1 VKQRC
6 VHTVV
11 AFRSAMAHG
20 SSPGCF
26 VARAALTYVVLG
38 GLLFLSMAVQA
49 QRSSA
54 HQTSIWLAYTTQ
66 LNVAP
71 KWNAQLEAQWRR
83 SHWGV
88 SPQQA
93 LLRSSL
99 SYQSSAKV
107 QWAGGFIL
115 LHNSPYGAYPA
126 KSTFPEFRTWEQV
139 QFRGAVQHW
148 DTWLRLRL
156 EQRWLYSPVL
166 TGAHYAPGEPVYTN
180 RIRVMN
186 KWNHSLGGT
195 PFKTAA
201 FYMSFFDEFFFSFGK
216 NVKYNMFDQNRI
228 GLALGHKISSTTSL
242 EFGYMLQSII
252 KLNGMQVEHN
262 HTMSVACLSNLNLQR
277 KGK

>member
-1 VKQRC
+1 MFNVTGQPILRD
-6 VHTVV
+6 
-11 AFRSAMAHG
+11 
-20 SSPGCF
+20 SSHGCF

-38 GLLFLSMAVQA
+38 FLLFLSMAVQA

-93 LLRSSL
+93 LLRTSL
-99 SYQSSAKV
+99 SYQSSARV
-107 QWAGGFIL
+107 QWSGGFIL

-126 KSTFPEFRTWEQV
+126 KSTFPEFRSWEQV
-139 QFRGAVQHW
+139 QYRDAVRQW

-156 EQRWLYSPVL
+156 EQRWVYSPVL
-166 TGAHYAPGEPVYTN
+166 TGAHYAPGDAVYTN

-186 KWNHSLGGT
+186 KWNHPLGGT
-195 PFKTAA
+195 LGKPAS
-201 FYMSFFDEFFFSFGK
+201 FYMSFFDEFFISFGE
-216 NVKYNMFDQNRI
+216 NVKYNKFDQNRI
-228 GLALGHKISSTTSL
+228 GVALGHKITRTTTIEL
-242 EFGYMLQSII
+242 GYLLQTII
-252 KLNGMQVEHN
+252 RMNGAQVEHN
-262 HTMSVACLSNLNLQR
+262 HTLNIASFTQFNLY
-277 KGK
+277 KKTK